1 MEPEAFSPPP
11 MAPVWPA
18 GTHFLLRVCV
28 CSMVAGVVSFWGL
41 QVPDGY

>member
-11 MAPVWPA
+11 MAPC
-18 GTHFLLRVCV
+18 GQLGLIFCCVCV